1 MTGRRFC
8 ASIAVVLVATAVSTS
23 GALAVAEGTPA
34 GGSAATPGVHEQAF
48 EQAMDSRGR
57 PLGPPVE
64 VSAAAHRPDAAAHV
78 AASAPPRGG
87 SPLTATGGRRLQ
99 ASGCKTVWVRRYQTG
114 YFGETLWKYQQDKYF
129 CWSSPRVTNVQT
141 SAYGCCTDPFWRWV
155 GNVGSAGWF
164 FAWSGNSRGG
174 HYSYR
179 QGRFNQVVLGTVTTS
194 SYPWTKIWV
203 YGNGNW
209 SYETD
214 VSS

>member
-1 MTGRRFC
+1 MRWTRIC
-8 ASIAVVLVATAVSTS
+8 ATIAAALTAAAVTANGVLAQ
-23 GALAVAEGTPA
+23 AEGTPA
-34 GGSAATPGVHEQAF
+34 DGPATAPGGHEQAF

-64 VSAAAHRPDAAAHV
+64 VSPAAHRPDAAAH
-78 AASAPPRGG
+78 AAAATPSRGG
-87 SPLTATGGRRLQ
+87 PPAVSGGRRLQ

-114 YFGETLWKYQQDKYF
+114 YFGETLWKYTQQKYF
-129 CWSSPRVTNVQT
+129 CWSSPRVTNVKT

-155 GNVGSAGWF
+155 GNVASAGWF
-164 FAWSGNSRGG
+164 FTWSGDSRGG
-174 HYSYR
+174 HYSFR
-179 QGRFNQVVLGTVTTS
+179 QGRFDQVVFGTVTTS

-214 VSS
+214 VSN